1 MDEGSE
7 DPLVVAAGYGPE
19 VLFLDAVHGSIRR
32 TLTLQGYGHVNC
44 LAVTPGGPRRLAVA
58 GMPRVCEFEVQGA
71 PSSEPVRCYTGHKGN
86 VTAVGFAVDARWLYT
101 GSEDGTMRV
110 WDSRV
115 AECQLCFE
123 NEGAFERPAIH
134 GVDLHPNQVELIA
147 GDNQGRVLVWDLVA
161 NRTRHTLIP
170 EEGVP
175 VRSVAISPD
184 AGVAVCANHEGT
196 CYIWQLVE
204 DTFDPLQK
212 IDAHSAYVLK
222 CLFSPEAK
230 HLVTLS
236 ADSTAILWKAHAEG
250 FARCHAL
257 AGHKRWVWDGVF
269 SSDGQYL
276 ITASSD
282 LSCILWDI
290 RSGAQRFTFSGFKR
304 GVTSV
309 TLLNA

>member
-1 MDEGSE
+1 M
-7 DPLVVAAGYGPE
+7 AAGYSPE
-19 VLFLDAVHGSIRR
+19 VLFLDAVSGSVRR
-32 TLTLQGYGHVNC
+32 TLTLQGFGHVNC
-44 LAVTPGGPRRLAVA
+44 LAVAPIGRGNGRHLGVA
-58 GMPRVCEFEVQGA
+58 GNPRVSLFDVHGSL
-71 PSSEPVRCYTGHKGN
+71 SSEPVRSYGGHKGN
-86 VTAVGFAVDARWLYT
+86 VTAVGFDADARWLYS

-110 WDSRV
+110 WDSRTG
-115 AECQLCFE
+115 ECQLCYE
-123 NEGAFERPAIH
+123 NEGGLFERPAIH
-134 GVDLHPNQVELIA
+134 GMDLHPNQVELLA

-196 CYIWQLVE
+196 CYIWQLVD

-230 HLVTLS
+230 HLATLS
-236 ADSTAILWKAHAEG
+236 ADSTAILWRAHAEG
-250 FARCHAL
+250 FARCHTL
-257 AGHKRWVWDGVF
+257 AGHKRWVWDGAF

-282 LSCILWDI
+282 LSCILWDV
-290 RSGAQRFTFSGFKR
+290 RSGVQRFAFSGFKK

-309 TLLNA
+309 ALLNA